1 MNRTAAARMS
11 PAGVPYL
18 EDQLRDVKQLSQKRD
33 SKQTRR
39 SNGTAIFQIFS
50 RGRQP
55 PGVES
60 VFIRSQTVPARR
72 RAAAR
77 EKVRDARAQDA
88 ENTKATDPVLRAAE
102 REHSSGLQPG
112 RNALLEDMTRLFLI
126 PQRYAASRTADPV
139 LGHD

>member
-1 MNRTAAARMS
+1 MTVSRQG
-11 PAGVPYL
+11 GVTGPRYFKFFPVDDSRRDWRVYL
-18 EDQLRDVKQLSQKRD
+18 YA
-33 SKQTRR
+33 T
-39 SNGTAIFQIFS
+39 G
-50 RGRQP
+50 
-55 PGVES
+55 
-60 VFIRSQTVPARR
+60 SQTVPARR

-102 REHSSGLQPG
+102 REHSSVLQPE